1 MEPSN
6 ICDVDFWNLNT
17 LNNLV
22 LRDRLF
28 FVGVR
33 KETPSQNH
41 NSLGA

>member
-6 ICDVDFWNLNT
+6 ICGVDFFGT
-17 LNNLV
+17 FGNNLV
-22 LRDRLF
+22 IYGRLF